1 MADNNFRLR
10 NIFTALGRVFSN
22 SKPGEFVSRQG
33 IEAALSSTN
42 RELAAKPAIE
52 PTIFSKKG
60 LGRGTIFN
68 EEGLGKNYHKY
79 LERETLRHGRYTQF
93 DRMDTDLIASAL
105 DVYANEATQKNQ
117 QGVVVQVHSSSR
129 YIQDELQTLL
139 EDTGINN
146 YRSWSIIRNMVKYGD
161 HFVALKLD
169 TVAGVVGLNE
179 IDAISVYRLE
189 EKGSLIGYVQD
200 IDVLKSSVQNANVSS
215 ATTNPYINLNTLSLP
230 YLTGDSAQKEGQ
242 ESLITFLKYEMLH
255 FKVRGSGLFMP
266 YGTSPLDV
274 AVDAWKKLDL
284 IFDSLIIYRL
294 NRAPTRLVFYVDVG
308 NNQGADAENIV
319 KKQINALAKKEYFDP
334 TGKLNERYQ
343 LLDMN
348 ANFYIPMQKGA
359 TTKVE
364 MLQGSQDVGKIEDV
378 EFLNNRL
385 FSALKVPKAF
395 LGYEG
400 DVSSKGMLSQQN
412 VTFSKAIQ
420 NIQEDFLE
428 ALKDLCLIHL
438 AIRGI
443 SSKTELKSFDLVMSR
458 PSYVEEKARI
468 EIDSQLLTLAEA
480 WKAFGAN
487 RKWVAKTILNKSDA
501 EIEEIFKLDPTDPAA
516 QQGGMGGMPA
526 GGAPMGGTDMG
537 MGGMEQAPP
546 EMQQM
551 PPESQNMSAAPMAG
565 AAPAPE
571 AGGAGQ
577 APLFQSRKYVGNL
590 IIETQDT
597 LCSVKNYRNVVQLL
611 EAEIKEGGIVEITAE
626 SRQSNILTEQHKSQL
641 TEPEEIFNL

>member
-1 MADNNFRLR
+1 MADNPFQIK
-10 NIFTALGRVFSN
+10 NIFTALGRIFSN
-22 SKPGEFVSRQG
+22 SKPGEFVARTS
-33 IEAALSSTN
+33 IERALSATN
-42 RELAAKPAIE
+42 RELAAKPAVE
-52 PTIFSKKG
+52 PTVISKKG

-79 LERETLRHGRYTQF
+79 LERETLRHGRYTMY

-117 QGVVVQVHSSSR
+117 DGKVVAVRSSSR
-129 YIQDELQTLL
+129 YIQDELEALL

-161 HFVALKLD
+161 HFTALKLD
-169 TVAGVVGLNE
+169 SVAGVTNLLD

-189 EKGSLIGYVQD
+189 EKGTLIGYVQD
-200 IDVLKSSVQNANVSS
+200 IDVLKSAVQNANVSS

-230 YLTGDSAQKEGQ
+230 YLTGDNAQKENQ
-242 ESLITFLKYEMLH
+242 DSLITFLKYEMLH
-255 FKVRGSGLFMP
+255 FKLRGSGLFMP
-266 YGTSPLDV
+266 YGTSPLDA

-284 IFDSLIIYRL
+284 LFDSLIIYRL

-348 ANFYIPMQKGA
+348 ANLYIPMQKGGA
-359 TTKVE
+359 TKVE
-364 MLQGSQDVGKIEDV
+364 QLAGVSDVGKIEDV

-385 FSALKVPKAF
+385 FSALKVPKSF

-428 ALKDLCLIHL
+428 TIKDLCFIHL
-438 AIRGI
+438 AIKGI
-443 SSKTELKSFDLVMSR
+443 SEKAELKSFKLIMSR
-458 PSYVEEKARI
+458 PSYIEEKARI
-468 EIDSQLLTLAEA
+468 EVEGALFGLAEQY
-480 WKAFGAN
+480 KAFGVN
-487 RKWVAKTILNKSDA
+487 RRWIAKHILYKNDS
-501 EIEEIFKLDPTDPAA
+501 EIEEMFEIDPTEPQA
-516 QQGGMGGMPA
+516 GMEGMGG
-526 GGAPMGGTDMG
+526 GGAMPMATDMSAG
-537 MGGMEQAPP
+537 MGQPPMEEGQPMEQPMAQAPP
-546 EMQQM
+546 
-551 PPESQNMSAAPMAG
+551 AAPEAG
-565 AAPAPE
+565 AAPE
-571 AGGAGQ
+571 AAGM
-577 APLFQSRKYVGNL
+577 PLTQNRRYLGSL
-590 IIETQDT
+590 IIETADT
-597 LCSVKNYRNVVQLL
+597 IREVKKYSNQVDILVESIRD
-611 EAEIKEGGIVEITAE
+611 GGIVAVSDSQRTVTSLVEGKK
-626 SRQSNILTEQHKSQL
+626 NQL
-641 TEPEEIFNL
+641 TEPEEIFVP